1 MKFLVHLFYM
11 RAQLLVLRARQ
22 KVVRISLLGR
32 MRLADAQAL
41 VRSPCKRNI
50 IPREL
55 HVAKGP
61 CRLLLAPPP
70 DRPARSLFSQRAKR
84 LSVIATLHNE
94 P

>member
-1 MKFLVHLFYM
+1 M

-41 VRSPCKRNI
+41 VRSPCKCNI
-50 IPREL
+50 TSREF

-61 CRLLLAPPP
+61 CRVLLTPPP
-70 DRPARSLFSQRAKR
+70 DRLARSLLSQRAKR
-84 LSVIATLHNE
+84 LPVIATLHNE

>member
-1 MKFLVHLFYM
+1 M

-41 VRSPCKRNI
+41 VRSPCKHDI
-50 IPREL
+50 TPRGV
-55 HVAKGP
+55 HVAKGSLSDPP
-61 CRLLLAPPP
+61 CASP